1 MKTPTRK
8 SLKTPII
15 SGADPTCLAG
25 LASRVCNIQNVRL
38 ARLAELADRLS
49 ELELERVDGM
59 AEAEAQRQ
67 ARQIKL
73 ALDYASGKPVAE
85 IANDNGCALS
95 YPGYCARRWGVS
107 LRRAGAAWGRAAE

>member
-1 MKTPTRK
+1 MPK
-8 SLKTPII
+8 SPATSK
-15 SGADPTCLAG
+15 AAATCLAG
-25 LASRVCNIQNVRL
+25 LASRVCNIKNVRL

-67 ARQIKL
+67 RRQINL
-73 ALDYASGKPVAE
+73 AIEYASGKPVAE

-95 YPGYCARRWGVS
+95 YPGYCARRWGVA
-107 LRRAGAAWGRAAE
+107 LRRAGAAWRRA

>member
-1 MKTPTRK
+1 MPKSPTK
-8 SLKTPII
+8 SSDIER
-15 SGADPTCLAG
+15 CLGG
-25 LASRVCNIQNVRL
+25 LRSRACNIQNVRL

-73 ALDYASGKPVAE
+73 ALDYASGRPVAE
-85 IANDNGCALS
+85 IANDNSCALS
-95 YPGYCARRWGVS
+95 YPGYCARRWGVT
-107 LRRAGAAWGRAAE
+107 LRRAGAAWGRA